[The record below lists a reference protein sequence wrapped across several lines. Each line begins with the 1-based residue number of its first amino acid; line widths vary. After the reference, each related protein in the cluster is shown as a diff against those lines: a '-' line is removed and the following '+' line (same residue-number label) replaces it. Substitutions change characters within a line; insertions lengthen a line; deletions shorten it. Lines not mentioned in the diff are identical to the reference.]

1 MLGLAGDGR
10 GGGGNAAGANLA
22 LVRQDGSGGTMNW
35 DQAWYDSPAWQHA
48 MSTYPLLTLSTHPIY
63 PPNLL
68 THLFNSS
75 YFPPSQP
82 PHINP
87 PSQPP
92 IHPSYPPRDVIS
104 SRTGIIEPD
113 IFFQRLNNGGV
124 LEKQIDALKKASE
137 QRLEA
142 LKKEVVVVEQDMEE
156 SRNLATFA
164 AGPSNK
170 VSHTLSY
177 YLTYHPH
184 LLSHTPDTTSHTPT
198 YTQAYP
204 HTLSHRYPISHP
216 LIRSHTFT
224 HTRIHPNTLPA
235 RYPMTKTLT

>member
-10 GGGGNAAGANLA
+10 GGHPAANLA

-35 DQAWYDSPAWQHA
+35 DQAW
-48 MSTYPLLTLSTHPIY
+48 
-63 PPNLL
+63 
-68 THLFNSS
+68 
-75 YFPPSQP
+75 
-82 PHINP
+82 
-87 PSQPP
+87 
-92 IHPSYPPRDVIS
+92 DVIS

-124 LEKQIDALKKASE
+124 LEKQIDTLKKASE

-170 VSHTLSY
+170 VSARNIPSPSRASYTYPLTHHLIHPLIILS
-177 YLTYHPH
+177 PF
-184 LLSHTPDTTSHTPT
+184 TPT
-198 YTQAYP
+198 YT
-204 HTLSHRYPISHP
+204 L
-216 LIRSHTFT
+216 F
-224 HTRIHPNTLPA
+224 
-235 RYPMTKTLT
+235 